1 MMRVVNFAH
10 GEFYMLGAY
19 VAISAASDLKSG
31 CLVALPV
38 AVVSVA
44 IVRFAF
50 ERAFLLPLHNAD
62 ILSVGLVTIGL
73 SIFLQNTTLVIWG
86 PKPGLN
92 HTEIAIQCGIDR
104 VNVRNVL
111 IRLEENGPVK
121 QTRRFQDRRQ
131 SSAVITAY
139 GRSLLE
145 GLEPNVL
152 RTHEIL
158 LRSLRPHYCSLFE
171 NVTAETTEA
180 QS

>member
-1 MMRVVNFAH
+1 MRVVNFAH

-19 VAISAASDLKSG
+19 VAISAASDLKFG

-44 IVRFAF
+44 IVGFAF

-104 VNVRNVL
+104 LNVRSVL
-111 IRLEENGPVK
+111 SRLEKHGAR
-121 QTRRFQDRRQ
+121 QTRRSFQDRHQ
-131 SSAVITAY
+131 SSAVITAC
-139 GRSLLE
+139 GRALLE
-145 GLEPNVL
+145 ELDPNVL
-152 RTHEIL
+152 RTYEIL
-158 LRSLRPHYCSLFE
+158 LSSSSTLLF
-171 NVTAETTEA
+171 VARVM
-180 QS
+180 